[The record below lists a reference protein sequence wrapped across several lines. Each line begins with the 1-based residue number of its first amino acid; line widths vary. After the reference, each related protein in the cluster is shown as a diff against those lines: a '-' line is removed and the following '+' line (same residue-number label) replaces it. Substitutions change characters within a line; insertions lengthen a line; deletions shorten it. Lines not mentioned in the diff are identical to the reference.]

1 MGASSEIWNLKSAS
15 QNLTCSKCS
24 EIWNLKSAQGWRP
37 RNPILKSEIWNMLR
51 FSKMPARCSPIPF
64 EWKRFYAIIWL
75 WISNKRFGSIRF
87 HSPALL
93 CQSEIWNLKSEI
105 WLKYNPTPLSP
116 SEIWNLK
123 SEICFKPPLP
133 LLKSEIWNLK
143 SDVSVTPNPFLKSEI
158 WNLI

>member
-37 RNPILKSEIWNMLR
+37 RNRILKSEIWNMLR

-123 SEICFKPPLP
+123 SEIWNLKPETWNLKSEIWNPTSKIWN
-133 LLKSEIWNLK
+133 LKSEIWNLK
-143 SDVSVTPNPFLKSEI
+143 SEI
-158 WNLI
+158 